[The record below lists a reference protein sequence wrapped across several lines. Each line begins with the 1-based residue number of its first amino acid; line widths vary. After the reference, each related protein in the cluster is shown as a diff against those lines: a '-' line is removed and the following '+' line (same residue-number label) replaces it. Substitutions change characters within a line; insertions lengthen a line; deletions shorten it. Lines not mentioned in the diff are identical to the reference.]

1 MRRSNRARAGA
12 KRSRASSKSSKRA
25 KGSNSK
31 EAAKLAWEDAEITSE
46 EEADPKV
53 CLVSAALTAN
63 CDFPMR

>member
-31 EAAKLAWEDAEITSE
+31 EAAKLAWGDAEITSE

-53 CLVSAALTAN
+53 CLVSAALTAKL
-63 CDFPMR
+63 